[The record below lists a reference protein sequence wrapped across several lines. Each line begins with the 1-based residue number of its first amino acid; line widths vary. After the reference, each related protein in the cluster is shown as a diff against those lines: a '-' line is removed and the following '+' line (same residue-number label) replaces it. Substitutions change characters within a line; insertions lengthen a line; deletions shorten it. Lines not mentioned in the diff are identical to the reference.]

1 MYQMSKANNSKNWI
15 KNHVKDPFVIQA
27 QKDGYR
33 SRAAYK
39 LIEIDKKYKIIK
51 SGITAVDMGAAPGGW
66 SQVLSKKIGLNGKII
81 GIDLLDVTP
90 IKGIDFI
97 QGDFT
102 QEEVLRKMIDKLKN
116 KPVDLVISD
125 MAPNISGIKM
135 VDQQRAINLNEL
147 ALDFASKHLK
157 QNGFFLVKSFVGID
171 FEEYVKN
178 LRACFKKVFKIKP
191 DSSRSRS
198 SEIFLLGYEYCGT

>member
-1 MYQMSKANNSKNWI
+1 MSKANNSKNWI

-66 SQVLSKKIGLNGKII
+66 SQVLSKKIGSNGKII
-81 GIDLLDVTP
+81 AIDLLDVNP
-90 IKGIDFI
+90 IQGIDFI

-171 FEEYVKN
+171 FEGYVKD